1 MNMKVFNRIL
11 RNIGLT
17 CLLSSALVQG
27 GFQYPKD
34 VMVKDEDSG
43 GMSNIRKSLSL
54 NTNPSHKSSLLI

>member
-11 RNIGLT
+11 SNIGLA

-43 GMSNIRKSLSL
+43 GMSNMRKFVSL
-54 NTNPSHKSSLLI
+54 NTNLSLIKMIY